1 MSNFYPLRVQFYLT
15 TSGGYEGVV
24 HGFAANM
31 NLVEHYV
38 KTFNAEHLG
47 MLHPYQIV
55 IGAEDAKKILEVY
68 KYEWN

>member
-1 MSNFYPLRVQFYLT
+1 MEWFHVLKTQSPDEW
-15 TSGGYEGVV
+15 GYDGVV

-31 NLVEHYV
+31 DLVKHYV

-55 IGAEDAKKILEVY
+55 VGSEDAKKILEVY